1 MAEDLSASDPK
12 GCSSKFF
19 FQLFEI
25 DFIREYPIEIFFL
38 EEDGA
43 GFVSEHLNVVRSD
56 IKDRHN

>member
-12 GCSSKFF
+12 GVHRNSF
-19 FQLFEI
+19 LAFEI

-38 EEDGA
+38 EEDGTD
-43 GFVSEHLNVVRSD
+43 FVSEHLNVVRSD

>member
-1 MAEDLSASDPK
+1 MAEDLSSSDSK
-12 GCSSKFF
+12 WYSSKFF

-25 DFIREYPIEIFFL
+25 DFIREYPLEIFFL

-43 GFVSEHLNVVRSD
+43 DFASEHLDVVRSD